1 MTVLFE
7 KDNLYIKKYDECNY
21 LIQCSITN
29 PRLNIPALFTFDW
42 LKVIFAIHP
51 EFIEKY
57 EIFQQDEDNAKV
69 FVLLRHFFK
78 DFGLPQ
84 LFFFVNIKMD
94 RSHDKITVYQTN
106 ELCLDPI
113 NVTEEQLHVPTND
126 SRGYI
131 TINGSS
137 AFIEANVKFQYFIP
151 PSEFIEK
158 MGLILCTKVI
168 FKTKQFIE
176 NL

>member
-1 MTVLFE
+1 MTILFD
-7 KDNLYIKKYDECNY
+7 KDNLYIKKYDDCNY
-21 LIQCSITN
+21 IIQTQITN
-29 PRLNIPALFTFDW
+29 PRLNIPSLFTFDW
-42 LKVIFAIHP
+42 LKIIFAIHP

-57 EIFQQDEDNAKV
+57 EVFQEDENNAKV

-84 LFFFVNIKMD
+84 LFFFVNIRME
-94 RSHDKITVYQTN
+94 RSSDKITVYQTN
-106 ELCLDPI
+106 ELCLDLI
-113 NVTEEQLHVPTND
+113 TVSKDQLHVPTNE
-126 SRGYI
+126 SSGCI
-131 TINGSS
+131 MIKGSS
-137 AFIEANVKFQYFIP
+137 AFIKANIKFQYFIP

>member
-1 MTVLFE
+1 MSVLFE
-7 KDNLYIKKYDECNY
+7 KDNLYIQKNDDCNY
-21 LIQCSITN
+21 IIQTQITN
-29 PRLNIPALFTFDW
+29 PRLNIPSLFTFDW

-51 EFIEKY
+51 NFIERY
-57 EIFQQDEDNAKV
+57 EIFQKDENNAKV

-84 LFFFVNIKMD
+84 LFFFVNIRME
-94 RSHDKITVYQTN
+94 RSYDKITVYQTN
-106 ELCLDPI
+106 ELCVDVA
-113 NVTEEQLHVPTND
+113 VTKEQFHVPTND
-126 SRGYI
+126 SCGCI
-131 TINGSS
+131 IINGSS
-137 AFIEANVKFQYFIP
+137 AFIEANIKFEYFIP